1 MTDEEIIKKA
11 WEIARANTDEKI
23 KIALRMAKS
32 ARLAQ
37 EAAAV
42 AQTEQEAARA
52 AMIAPRSPDAR
63 AYVLTITLRVNG
75 TVEVVPSREGHL
87 VSLRR
92 VCDSVADAENYA
104 RILTAGLT
112 EGRNDVSVIKVYL

>member
-1 MTDEEIIKKA
+1 MTKDELQHA
-11 WEIARANTDEKI
+11 WELARGN
-23 KIALRMAKS
+23 ALELS
-32 ARLAQ
+32 RLAADM
-37 EAAAV
+37 ETVATRVRSAADFAEWQQRN
-42 AQTEQEAARA
+42 AGAACL
-52 AMIAPRSPDAR
+52 APRNPDAR

-92 VCDSVADAENYA
+92 VCDSVADAENYS